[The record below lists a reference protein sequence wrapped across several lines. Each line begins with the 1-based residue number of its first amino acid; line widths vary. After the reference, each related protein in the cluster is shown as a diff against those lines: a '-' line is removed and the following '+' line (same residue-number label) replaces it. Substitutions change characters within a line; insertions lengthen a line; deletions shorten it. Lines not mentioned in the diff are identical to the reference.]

1 MNLQDL
7 SDMSHS
13 SHTISAPV
21 VEDEVHAKSGASL
34 ISSAPSVSSLRGTT
48 MNVGDPKGQDKTVEI
63 VIIALIVIAAIVSAM
78 LVCFI
83 IRRRLFY
90 KTYPTIPDNFAKL
103 DEEEKKATLDLVL
116 KRHADSSRALLT
128 TIRTNSSSDSDDPM
142 EYFDQHNRRRLKK
155 NLWYSTHAIDMRE
168 GESFDEEEKEEGN
181 LRRSL
186 SAPNFCSTSFTVHTS
201 DDMLGSDKNHDEY
214 IIGDFNSCELDKAKE
229 YFLPISG
236 ESGSIESDDSVNL
249 DNFFGTLSLVPRM
262 LLKYYFDLYLHSY
275 FPMHSRQS
283 FHEQH

>member
-1 MNLQDL
+1 MKVQED
-7 SDMSHS
+7 SSDDMSHS
-13 SHTISAPV
+13 YTISSV
-21 VEDEVHAKSGASL
+21 LDVEDEVPLAKSGAS
-34 ISSAPSVSSLRGTT
+34 PSVSSLRGTT

-90 KTYPTIPDNFAKL
+90 KTYYPTIPDNFAEL

-155 NLWYSTHAIDMRE
+155 NVWHSTHAIDMRE

-201 DDMLGSDKNHDEY
+201 DDMLGCDKNHDEY

-249 DNFFGTLSLVPRM
+249 DNFFDNPSMNNIEKSHRFEFKEYWLDE
-262 LLKYYFDLYLHSY
+262 FDC
-275 FPMHSRQS
+275 
-283 FHEQH
+283 